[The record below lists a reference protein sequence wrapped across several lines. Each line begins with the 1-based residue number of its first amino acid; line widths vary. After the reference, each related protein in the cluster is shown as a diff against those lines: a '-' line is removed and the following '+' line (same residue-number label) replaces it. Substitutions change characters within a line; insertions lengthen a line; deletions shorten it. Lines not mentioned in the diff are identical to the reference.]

1 MWKKTLKLTGVML
14 LAAGLA
20 FSLTG
25 CGKEKIGVV
34 DVDKVVAEST
44 MAKNLQSE
52 LKQKGEA
59 MTKKLQESTKT
70 GEEKEKEQQQAYQ
83 EFMQEKQGLEAKL
96 DEAMK
101 KAVEKAAV
109 EKKIDTV
116 LFKKDVHYGGIDI
129 TADVIKNL
137 AAAK

>member
-83 EFMQEKQGLEAKL
+83 QFMQEKQGLEAKL

-116 LFKKDVHYGGIDI
+116 LFKKDVHYGGTDI